1 MEPWRRLD
9 EAYPDA
15 ARTLLARCCGATRWV
30 ERMLVRRPF
39 GNREGMHAAAREE
52 WWALTPD
59 DWREAFTHHPKIGD
73 RDALRT
79 RFAAIRALSE
89 QEQSGVVEASD
100 AVLDRLAA
108 GNREYEER
116 FGYIFIV
123 FASGRSADEML
134 ALLKDRLGNDPGAEL
149 KIAAKEQWK
158 IMRLRLDTMLG
169 GPR

>member
-123 FASGRSADEML
+123 CATGKSAGEML
-134 ALLKDRLGNDPGAEL
+134 RLLEERLGNDAAVEIR
-149 KIAAKEQWK
+149 IAAEEQSR
-158 IMRLRLDTMLG
+158 ITAIRLDAI
-169 GPR
+169 P

>member
-39 GNREGMHAAAREE
+39 GNRDGMHAAAREE

-89 QEQSGVVEASD
+89 QEQSGMVEASD

-123 FASGRSADEML
+123 CATGKSAGEML
-134 ALLKDRLGNDPGAEL
+134 RLLEERLGNDAAVEIR
-149 KIAAKEQWK
+149 IAAEEQSR
-158 IMRLRLDTMLG
+158 ITAIRLDAI
-169 GPR
+169 P